1 MQRSLFLRTLTIP
14 LYSEMDTKGLVYSRS
29 PTKPLVAHRHTYGI
43 QNTTAMGFPV
53 FPIMPNFALG
63 NQNKKD
69 MAQIV
74 VNDEKQEV
82 TLPLTLS
89 ELIKQNKI
97 FQPEMVTVQINE
109 TFIEREDY
117 DKTPIH
123 DGDKIDFLYFM
134 GGGSR

>member
-1 MQRSLFLRTLTIP
+1 M
-14 LYSEMDTKGLVYSRS
+14 GLQVY
-29 PTKPLVAHRHTYGI
+29 
-43 QNTTAMGFPV
+43 
-53 FPIMPNFALG
+53 PIMPNFAVG

-74 VNDEKQEV
+74 VNDERQEV

-89 ELIKQNKI
+89 ELIKQNRI

-109 TFIEREDY
+109 TFIEKENY
-117 DKTPIH
+117 DKTQIN

-134 GGGSR
+134 GGGCR

>member
-1 MQRSLFLRTLTIP
+1 M
-14 LYSEMDTKGLVYSRS
+14 GLQVY
-29 PTKPLVAHRHTYGI
+29 
-43 QNTTAMGFPV
+43 
-53 FPIMPNFALG
+53 PIMPNFAVG

-74 VNDEKQEV
+74 VNDERKEV

-89 ELIKQNKI
+89 ELIKQNRI

-109 TFIEREDY
+109 TFIEKEDY
-117 DKTPIH
+117 DKTQIN

-134 GGGSR
+134 GGGCR

>member
-1 MQRSLFLRTLTIP
+1 M
-14 LYSEMDTKGLVYSRS
+14 GLQVY
-29 PTKPLVAHRHTYGI
+29 
-43 QNTTAMGFPV
+43 
-53 FPIMPNFALG
+53 PIMPNFAVG

-74 VNDEKQEV
+74 VNDERQEV

-89 ELIKQNKI
+89 ELIKQNRI

-109 TFIEREDY
+109 TFIEKEDY
-117 DKTPIH
+117 DKTQIN

-134 GGGSR
+134 GGGCR

>member
-1 MQRSLFLRTLTIP
+1 
-14 LYSEMDTKGLVYSRS
+14 
-29 PTKPLVAHRHTYGI
+29 
-43 QNTTAMGFPV
+43 
-53 FPIMPNFALG
+53 MPNFAVG

-74 VNDEKQEV
+74 VNDERKEV

-89 ELIKQNKI
+89 ELIKQNRI

-109 TFIEREDY
+109 TFIEKEDY
-117 DKTPIH
+117 DKTQIN

-134 GGGSR
+134 GGGCR